1 MKAALVV
8 MALCGFSTLA
18 MAEESNAKI
27 AAQQSQHR
35 APAVEQYTYATH
47 LDIAKVIST
56 DQVPNVCRVV
66 PQHMTYEDS
75 EGQRHVMEYQVMGNG
90 CSNG

>member
-1 MKAALVV
+1 MKAVLVV
-8 MALCGFSTLA
+8 MALCGFSAMA

-27 AAQQSQHR
+27 AAQD
-35 APAVEQYTYATH
+35 PAVEQYTYSTH
-47 LDIAKVIST
+47 LDIAKVISI
-56 DQVPNVCRVV
+56 DEVPNVCRVV

-75 EGQRHVMEYQVMGNG
+75 QGQRHIMEYQVMGNG